1 MFQTIWII
9 GISVFVAALLTHL
22 LNPST
27 FPLQAKRK
35 FGKMRYIHD
44 GDTLYLYGLK
54 PAIRLWGIDAPE
66 VGEMGAQLAT
76 DALTKLTKEKR
87 ISYIPIDTDKYGRIV
102 ARVFLPNDKEINC
115 MLLEQ
120 GVVKQ
125 YRKYSQGFYDD
136 CIILSIEHEEK
147 FMTKEETY
155 QSRKSLFV
163 FAYLACA
170 FSGFLI
176 GLFVGTLI

>member
-1 MFQTIWII
+1 MDRKMVDIPISLNAHYTMFQTICII
-9 GISVFVAALLTHL
+9 GISVFLASLLTHL

-35 FGKMRYIHD
+35 FGKVRYIHD

-54 PAIRLWGIDAPE
+54 PAIRLWGVDAPE

-102 ARVFLPNDKEINC
+102 ARVFLPNDNELNC
-115 MLLEQ
+115 MLIGQ

-125 YRKYSQGFYDD
+125 YRKYSKGFYDS
-136 CIILSIEHEEK
+136 CEP
-147 FMTKEETY
+147 
-155 QSRKSLFV
+155 
-163 FAYLACA
+163 
-170 FSGFLI
+170 
-176 GLFVGTLI
+176 